1 MHLLPAPRQLRR
13 TPGTYRSP
21 ASGPAILLVRD
32 GSAPPQPE
40 GYQLDISP
48 NGIIIRH
55 HDDAGLRAAHATLRQ
70 LQRRYGRRLP
80 CLRIRDWP
88 AFARRGVMLD
98 ISRGRVPRVETLLEL
113 AEQLADLKINEL
125 QLYTEHTFA
134 YRRYRSVWQ
143 SWGALTGADIRRLD
157 ARCRELG
164 IDLVPNQN
172 SFGHLRQFLA
182 HPRLK
187 PLAEIAEPY
196 ESETG
201 DFLRFPTTLAPEHPG
216 TLPFL
221 RGLYDELLPNFSSHR
236 FNIGADETWDLGK
249 GQSRAACERRGQGR
263 VYADFLCQLHREVTA
278 RGKTM
283 MFWGDIILKYPEL
296 LAELPKDVI
305 ALNWGYEANHPFA
318 HETKQ
323 FARAGIPFY
332 VCPGTSTWQTLIGRH
347 DNAVK
352 NLRAAARAGQASGAC
367 GYLITDWGD
376 GGHPQPLAVSWPLYA
391 LGAALAWN
399 PRGVEQSTLQTILD
413 RDIFADQAQHFTR
426 VAWELGHA
434 HRHLHVRVPN
444 ETPLGSV
451 IAAPEEGSRELFCR
465 NGKKWAAR
473 LPASRIRAALR
484 EIEHQRKQLKRT
496 RPASSTGKIH
506 RRELDLA
513 ARLAAESCHYML
525 WQQAVSV
532 GQKAKARIL
541 ARRGLKEL
549 SRLQRDFT
557 AVWPERYLA
566 TPTHCIPFLAWRMQE
581 YARSLSSQ
589 GDRIVSPA

>member
-21 ASGPAILLVRD
+21 ASGPAIRLLRD
-32 GSAPPQPE
+32 DSAPPQPE
-40 GYQLDISP
+40 GYQLDITP
-48 NGIIIRH
+48 DGIVIRH
-55 HDDAGLRAAHATLRQ
+55 HDDAGLRAAHTTLRQ
-70 LQRRYGRRLP
+70 LQRQYGRRLP

-88 AFARRGVMLD
+88 AFARRGLMLD

-113 AEQLADLKINEL
+113 AEQLANLKINEL

-134 YRRYRSVWQ
+134 YRRYRRVWQ
-143 SWGALTGADIRRLD
+143 SWGALTGADLRRLD
-157 ARCRELG
+157 TRCRELG

-196 ESETG
+196 ESETR

-221 RGLYDELLPNFSSHR
+221 RGLYDELLPNFSSQR

-249 GQSRAACERRGQGR
+249 GQSRAACESRGQGQ
-263 VYADFLCQLHREVTA
+263 VYVDFLRQLHREVTA

-283 MFWGDIILKYPEL
+283 MFWGDIILKYPKL
-296 LAELPKDVI
+296 LAKLPRDVI
-305 ALNWGYEANHPFA
+305 ALNWGYEAHHPFA
-318 HETKQ
+318 RETRQ

-399 PRGVEQSTLQTILD
+399 PRGVAQSTLQTILD
-413 RDIFADQAQHFTR
+413 RDIFADKAEQFTR
-426 VAWELGHA
+426 IAWELGHA
-434 HRHLHVRVPN
+434 HRHLRVRVPN

-451 IAAPEEGSRELFCR
+451 IAAPAEGSRELFCR

-484 EIEHQRKQLKRT
+484 EINRQRKNLQRT
-496 RPASSTGKIH
+496 RPTSSAGRIH
-506 RRELDLA
+506 RRELELA

-525 WQQAVSV
+525 WQQAISA
-532 GQKAKARIL
+532 GQKIKAQAL
-541 ARRGLKEL
+541 ARRARQEL
-549 SRLQRDFT
+549 PRLQRDFT

-566 TPTHCIPFLAWRMQE
+566 TPAQCIPFLSWRIQE
-581 YARSLSSQ
+581 YTQSLPRKAARQ
-589 GDRIVSPA
+589 TKPV